1 MSAENNFFLRSNPV
15 ENSVSLLC
23 LGSPVH
29 AQFKEIVLAI
39 TRLSGKDASSIFAEP
54 VLSHGSGGATKTIS
68 WYSSQEGLVVD
79 YASLDE
85 TAKASARGLIE
96 RAYDKLRPSFS
107 DEVYGSI
114 IQKCFD
120 VFSYNDILLV
130 GGRLVL
136 INWGFEPANSSASTA
151 IQRGVMPQLLGLS
164 ASQQPP
170 PEPRVEEIASYAA
183 PAATSVASTPIQSQP
198 NVAFIQN
205 IGGQQHV
212 DNAWNRRWIVPALAS
227 IVIIL
232 LLALLFGSLLASY
245 RTGPSQHQ
253 SNFARFQSDI
263 NMSLQDRIN
272 FLQNALKGNLCT
284 IPRSEL
290 GLPQIQGA
298 TPRGGAGGGAGA
310 GGAAGNQV
318 APPSHAMP
326 NTQLGTPQSET
337 QLIEKLDSATVL
349 VLTEEGMGT
358 GFFISPTQVVTNRH
372 VIEGAKSGL
381 IFVAG
386 KKLRSPMQARLTAST
401 PSSEFGEA
409 DFAVLTLSEQVGEPL
424 AIRDSAERLNPVVAA
439 GFPTFIVET
448 DSGFQRLIRGDGS
461 AMPQIAVTQGVITA
475 RQKMGLGILA
485 HTATISKGNSGGPL
499 VDTCGQVVAV
509 NTFIKTDQQSQLHG
523 NFALEGSGLKDFLR
537 TNNLPFTAADTC
549 TPSPNT
555 QSGRP

>member
-1 MSAENNFFLRSNPV
+1 MSAENNFFLRSNSV

-29 AQFKEIVLAI
+29 AQFKEIVETI

-85 TAKASARGLIE
+85 IAKASARSLIE
-96 RAYDKLRPSFS
+96 RAYEKLKASFS
-107 DEVYGSI
+107 DEVYGSV

-120 VFSYNDILLV
+120 VHSYNDILLV

-136 INWGFEPANSSASTA
+136 INWGFEPANSNASAA
-151 IQRGVMPQLLGLS
+151 MQCGVMPLLLGLS
-164 ASQQPP
+164 AIQQSQ
-170 PEPRVEEIASYAA
+170 PEARVEEIASYIS
-183 PAATSVASTPIQSQP
+183 PAATSVDSVPFQSQP

-205 IGGQQHV
+205 IGGQQHE
-212 DNAWNRRWIVPALAS
+212 DNAWNRRWIIPALAS

-232 LLALLFGSLLASY
+232 LLALLFGSFLASY
-245 RTGPSQHQ
+245 RTGPNQHQ

-272 FLQNALKGNLCT
+272 FLQNALNGNLCS

-290 GLPQIQGA
+290 GLPRIQGA
-298 TPRGGAGGGAGA
+298 TPRGGAGGS
-310 GGAAGNQV
+310 AGNQV
-318 APPSHAMP
+318 APPSSSMP
-326 NTQLGTPQSET
+326 NSQIGTPQSET
-337 QLIEKLDSATVL
+337 RLIEKLDSATVL

-409 DFAVLTLSEQVGEPL
+409 DFAVLTLSEPVGEPL

-523 NFALEGSGLKDFLR
+523 NFAIEGSGLKDFLR
-537 TNNLPFTAADTC
+537 ANNLPFTSADTC
-549 TPSPNT
+549 TLSPNT
-555 QSGRP
+555 QGGRP